1 MAVVFT
7 GLVLLGGWLDGSLT
21 ETVSDDKPIQA
32 TVLAVLIVVLVVAA
46 QMELAKLVAA
56 KKLKILLPVSI
67 VSSVLFATSAYWLQ
81 FPETFSYLYFYL
93 LLVFSLFALIIYHY
107 LRYGIDGIIANC
119 GVSCFSIIYLGV
131 LSSFVLAIRIE
142 FGPWALLMYVFVVK
156 CCDIGAYTT
165 GKLIGRHKFSPL
177 ISPGKTWEGMA
188 GGVVLAIIASV
199 IFAVSCDIM
208 YWFSAIIFGVC
219 FAFSGQLGDLAESI
233 IKRDAEQKDSS
244 ETVPGFGGILDVID
258 SPLVTACV
266 AYLFFIITIR

>member
-1 MAVVFT
+1 MVVVFT

-81 FPETFSYLYFYL
+81 FPETFSYLYLYL

-131 LSSFVLAIRIE
+131 LSSFVLAIRVE

-188 GGVVLAIIASV
+188 GGVVLSIIASV